1 MSTCPRVMST
11 CPRVHLH
18 TASGERDDTCE
29 RYSSVPE
36 CFKPCPAKCEQS
48 FRDQVTTSSW
58 CSAPVLMPHYPR
70 WRTRSARG
78 SPPPPRC
85 PTATTPPAPRS
96 AWTRPRTTSVPDR
109 WHGHTLSL
117 GITTSHFSWFQCQK
131 FKGNRAC
138 CGEECPAPCME
149 AAARGECLPE
159 CKQYAGNPKCCRFV
173 TDDDVS

>member
-1 MSTCPRVMST
+1 MRSVRSTPLCPSASSPVRPGAERATTKVSCT
-11 CPRVHLH
+11 CVGHVSMCIQYTRVHLH

-109 WHGHTLSL
+109 WHGHTLATGHHNL
-117 GITTSHFSWFQCQK
+117 MTLVF
-131 FKGNRAC
+131 
-138 CGEECPAPCME
+138 P
-149 AAARGECLPE
+149 
-159 CKQYAGNPKCCRFV
+159 
-173 TDDDVS
+173 VSEVQG

>member
-1 MSTCPRVMST
+1 MQHQQESAMRSVRSTPLCPSASSPVRPGAERATTKVSCTCFDHVST

-18 TASGERDDTCE
+18 RASGERDDTCE

-48 FRDQVTTSSW
+48 FRDQVTIT
-58 CSAPVLMPHYPR
+58 CTAPAPVLMPHYPR

-109 WHGHTLSL
+109 WHGHTLAPD
-117 GITTSHFSWFQCQK
+117 ITTS
-131 FKGNRAC
+131 
-138 CGEECPAPCME
+138 
-149 AAARGECLPE
+149 
-159 CKQYAGNPKCCRFV
+159 
-173 TDDDVS
+173 

>member
-1 MSTCPRVMST
+1 MIKQLLHATSTGERNEDCEKYSSVPQCFLPCPTRCRESYDQGELHV
-11 CPRVHLH
+11 CWPRVHLH

-48 FRDQVTTSSW
+48 FRDQVTITSW

-109 WHGHTLSL
+109 WHGHTLAPD
-117 GITTSHFSWFQCQK
+117 ITTS
-131 FKGNRAC
+131 
-138 CGEECPAPCME
+138 
-149 AAARGECLPE
+149 
-159 CKQYAGNPKCCRFV
+159 
-173 TDDDVS
+173 